1 VRASLLR
8 SEIGPRATALTLGKS
23 VMSKERCS
31 YPLDCLEIDNWSVYF
46 QKFWASVQSRFVA
59 SSAGASFLG

>member
-1 VRASLLR
+1 VRASLLG

-31 YPLDCLEIDNWSVYF
+31 YPLDCLEIDNWSV
-46 QKFWASVQSRFVA
+46 
-59 SSAGASFLG
+59 SSKILGFGAV